1 MNVDTFNL
9 VILILL
15 VVFISNKFIG
25 IIWDCFKIVIYLLLF
40 LIILK
45 QIYPKL
51 YNQITSSF
59 NKTKI
64 QSYTINF
71 MKNTK
76 LTIKKYLPFLKSKYH
91 YIKSE
96 LDTNIPIQ
104 QITEENSKS

>member
-25 IIWDCFKIVIYLLLF
+25 IVWDCFKIIIYLLLF

-45 QIYPKL
+45 QIYPK
-51 YNQITSSF
+51 YYYKITGTF
-59 NKTKI
+59 LKN
-64 QSYTINF
+64 
-71 MKNTK
+71 MKS
-76 LTIKKYLPFLKSKYH
+76 TIKKYLPFLKSKYH

-96 LDTNIPIQ
+96 LDTSIPIQ
-104 QITEENSKS
+104 QITEEKK

>member
-25 IIWDCFKIVIYLLLF
+25 IVWDCFNIIIYLLLF

-45 QIYPKL
+45 QIYPK
-51 YNQITSSF
+51 YYYKITSTF
-59 NKTKI
+59 NNSKI
-64 QSYTINF
+64 QFNTINF
-71 MKNTK
+71 LKNMKS
-76 LTIKKYLPFLKSKYH
+76 TIKKYLPFLKSKYH

-96 LDTNIPIQ
+96 LDTSIPIQ
-104 QITEENSKS
+104 QITEEKK

>member
-1 MNVDTFNL
+1 MNSDLFNL
-9 VILILL
+9 IILIML

-51 YNQITSSF
+51 YNQITGSF

-71 MKNTK
+71 MKNTRRR
-76 LTIKKYLPFLKSKYH
+76 IKKYLPFLKSKYH

-96 LDTNIPIQ
+96 LDTSIPIQ